1 MVGSSFEIETFLND
15 NDVPQHKE
23 TWDQKS
29 VAKRRSHLSRA
40 TAARFSGTC
49 WQTRKKDGFVVS
61 LRPCVFFSF
70 KKFLFWPGV
79 FKRTGALRVLSHNPG
94 MAFSQSFNIRLWS
107 KEKKYQT
114 PLKEKKG
121 SRTLK
126 QPMPVCPW
134 ADSFPSGLK
143 GYSLLF
149 FLASGKIRFV
159 CYSICRA
166 AALQGFMIS
175 SAIDL
180 EASFVERICMTSY
193 PNFFSTWKWRSLWF

>member
-1 MVGSSFEIETFLND
+1 MRSEKRCKTQKPLIKSYGCAFFW
-15 NDVPQHKE
+15 DVLTNEK
-23 TWDQKS
+23 
-29 VAKRRSHLSRA
+29 KRWLCSQFKAL
-40 TAARFSGTC
+40 C
-49 WQTRKKDGFVVS
+49 I
-61 LRPCVFFSF
+61 FSF

-114 PLKEKKG
+114 PLKEKKVAEHWSSPCQFVLG
-121 SRTLK
+121 QIVFRLAWK
-126 QPMPVCPW
+126 VIV
-134 ADSFPSGLK
+134 SF
-143 GYSLLF
+143 F

-193 PNFFSTWKWRSLWF
+193 PNFF

>member
-1 MVGSSFEIETFLND
+1 MRSEKRCKTQKPLIKSYDCAFFW
-15 NDVPQHKE
+15 DVLTNE
-23 TWDQKS
+23 
-29 VAKRRSHLSRA
+29 
-40 TAARFSGTC
+40 
-49 WQTRKKDGFVVS
+49 KKDGFVVS

>member
-1 MVGSSFEIETFLND
+1 MRSEKRCKTQKPLIKSYGCAFFW
-15 NDVPQHKE
+15 DVLTNE
-23 TWDQKS
+23 
-29 VAKRRSHLSRA
+29 
-40 TAARFSGTC
+40 
-49 WQTRKKDGFVVS
+49 KKDGFVVS
-61 LRPCVFFSF
+61 SRPCVFFSF

-143 GYSLLF
+143 GYSLIFFFGFGKNTICLLF
-149 FLASGKIRFV
+149 YMQSR
-159 CYSICRA
+159 C
-166 AALQGFMIS
+166 
-175 SAIDL
+175 SAGIYDL
-180 EASFVERICMTSY
+180 ECHWSWSIFC
-193 PNFFSTWKWRSLWF
+193 WKDLYDIIPELF

>member
-1 MVGSSFEIETFLND
+1 MRSEKRCKTQKPLIKSYGCAFFW
-15 NDVPQHKE
+15 DVLTNE
-23 TWDQKS
+23 
-29 VAKRRSHLSRA
+29 
-40 TAARFSGTC
+40 
-49 WQTRKKDGFVVS
+49 KKDGFVFS
-61 LRPCVFFSF
+61 SRPTHKKRKFF
-70 KKFLFWPGV
+70 KNKTAGV

-94 MAFSQSFNIRLWS
+94 MAFSQSFNIRLTS
-107 KEKKYQT
+107 FLFFMVS
-114 PLKEKKG
+114 PNFLFFP

-143 GYSLLF
+143 GYTEEKKNRT
-149 FLASGKIRFV
+149 GKIRFV

-193 PNFFSTWKWRSLWF
+193 PNFFST